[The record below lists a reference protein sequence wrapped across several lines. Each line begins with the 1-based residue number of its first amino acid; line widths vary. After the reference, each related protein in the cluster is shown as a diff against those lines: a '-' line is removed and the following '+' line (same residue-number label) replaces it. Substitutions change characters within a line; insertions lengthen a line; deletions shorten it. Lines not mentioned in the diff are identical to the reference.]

1 MSKTWVWLGIVVVLF
16 ATVFVAACGS
26 GTTATTPLTNGTT
39 TAASAGPTT
48 TASAETTTTT
58 EPFPTTAPAPTTTT
72 AATGVRAWGEA
83 VETHSLTVTADAPK
97 EDTKAPL
104 PKEGEKRVYCMVTI
118 VNNGSEPYEY
128 NPLYSQMFDAES
140 QPYDVYPSTSQPL
153 LDHGFLLPGRT
164 IKAAVPF
171 SLPKTAEPATLI
183 FTPVYGTPE
192 QVIWGK

>member
-140 QPYDVYPSTSQPL
+140 QPYDVYPSTSQPQAA
-153 LDHGFLLPGRT
+153 DHAGFCEKESHR
-164 IKAAVPF
+164 VF
-171 SLPKTAEPATLI
+171 S
-183 FTPVYGTPE
+183 
-192 QVIWGK
+192 